1 MFEQH
6 ARWLEELLEY
16 TNRKE
21 SVTCTSGYTALTAI
35 TQEIAT
41 ACADTRQHSRQQVP
55 NWQSMASD
63 LSDTL
68 DWIGPELQALVDG
81 QARAIHHAITNDLLI
96 TGPNGGARIDDSKRS
111 VVAGRTALLTTRPST
126 MTMYS

>member
-1 MFEQH
+1 
-6 ARWLEELLEY
+6 
-16 TNRKE
+16 
-21 SVTCTSGYTALTAI
+21 
-35 TQEIAT
+35 
-41 ACADTRQHSRQQVP
+41 
-55 NWQSMASD
+55 MASD